1 MAYLTNPRVKH
12 FLKCVRSQCKK
23 CNIKFTLS
31 SGHMVNAGD
40 GERCLGYFEAPDH
53 SEATTHY
60 AQGQLRVAC
69 GRRKSFE
76 WLLTVVH
83 EYVHFKQW
91 MRDDPIFL
99 HKDYTLMEE
108 ATEKELALVV
118 QEFKLPVPKRIVR
131 RETTK
136 YLKKLRKAA
145 K

>member
-12 FLKCVRSQCKK
+12 FLKTVRSQCKK

-31 SGHMVNAGD
+31 SGHRVNSGD
-40 GERCLGYFEAPDH
+40 GERCLGFFQAPNH
-53 SEATTHY
+53 SETTTQY
-60 AQGQLRVAC
+60 AQGELRVAR
-69 GRRKSFE
+69 GTRQSFE

-99 HKDYTLMEE
+99 HKDYNLMEE
-108 ATEKELALVV
+108 ATEKELAIVV
-118 QEFKLPVPKRIVR
+118 QEFKLPVPKRIVK